1 MTEAVGAIMQWGF
14 GAFDE
19 LDRVVTSAIS
29 ANVGSRRVLEKC
41 GFEFV
46 GLVVEKWESLDA
58 LNAHLVAPHMGSYR
72 EQVKDLVTGMNLQ
85 VLQPA

>member
-46 GLVVEKWESLDA
+46 GLVVEEWEKLVEPVELAAYILRRDRWTGLSSSDGAA
-58 LNAHLVAPHMGSYR
+58 L
-72 EQVKDLVTGMNLQ
+72 
-85 VLQPA
+85 